1 MVTVETISQ
10 LGAADSPCGM
20 DLLNRPLVNKRTNMA
35 LTAIDHRE
43 TYLCKFVIQLRS

>member
-1 MVTVETISQ
+1 MVTETIPQ
-10 LGAADSPCGM
+10 LDAADSPRGM
-20 DLLNRPLVNKRTNMA
+20 DLLNRPLVNKRTNMT